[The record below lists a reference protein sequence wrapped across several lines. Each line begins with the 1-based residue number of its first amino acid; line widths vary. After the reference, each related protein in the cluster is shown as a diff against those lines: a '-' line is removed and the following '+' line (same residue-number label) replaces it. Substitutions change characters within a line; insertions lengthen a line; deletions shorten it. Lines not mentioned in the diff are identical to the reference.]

1 MYKFNY
7 KHIMLGGATATCI
20 VPSAWLPLPLPAFGE
35 QINYIDSEGA
45 LCSLPDF
52 IFAFSEEP
60 GTQLFQS
67 VLLTIYRY
75 PPNEDSA
82 YIRVADHSTKIIFV
96 PSGPS
101 DLGQAQCAV
110 CLLNHIFG
118 SLALSASLGNIYLD
132 FGEVVRWITESREL
146 RYSFGIGSTP
156 EEIFPQLQG
165 QFPDDG
171 SDRTFA
177 MLFCREEAMQLGYL
191 TKLSNRFTRGGLS
204 IVADAAV
211 AADRMLISVLASGVA

>member
-1 MYKFNY
+1 MYEFNY
-7 KHIMLGGATATCI
+7 KHIMPGGTTVTCS
-20 VPSAWLPLPLPAFGE
+20 VPSAWLALPLPTLGG
-35 QINYIDSEGA
+35 QINYIDTQGA

-52 IFAFSEEP
+52 IFQFSEEP
-60 GTQLFQS
+60 GTQPLQS
-67 VLLTIYRY
+67 VLLSIYQY

-82 YIRVADHSTKIIFV
+82 YILVADHPTKITFV
-96 PSGPS
+96 PNGLS
-101 DLGQAQCAV
+101 DPGQAQRAV

-118 SLALSASLGNIYLD
+118 SLVLSASLGNINLD

-146 RYSFGIGSTP
+146 RYSLGIGSTL

-177 MLFCREEAMQLGYL
+177 MLFCREEAMQLDHL
-191 TKLSNRFTRGGLS
+191 TKLSNRFTRGGPS
-204 IVADAAV
+204 IMADAAV
-211 AADRMLISVLASGVA
+211 AAERMLISVLASGVA